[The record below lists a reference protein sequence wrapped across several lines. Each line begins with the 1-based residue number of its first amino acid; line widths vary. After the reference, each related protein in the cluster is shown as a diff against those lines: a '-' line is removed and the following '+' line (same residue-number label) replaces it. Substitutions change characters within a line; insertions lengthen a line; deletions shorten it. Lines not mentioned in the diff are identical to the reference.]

1 MAIVFRSDAVPIEDR
16 EDATRSAFLE
26 QTWPMSFGLADMTA
40 SDSVLEVWRY
50 GSARVLRATFT
61 GLRTSRQNRHIRA
74 AESGMMALMVQDRGT
89 GRHVSAGAQRV
100 VGIDRMALVDLDV
113 AHDVDWDGHGRSITF
128 YFPRAELGLSR
139 AVLDGAT
146 SSLAASPLHDLVRT
160 QIRGLAAEGEQSIM
174 STVAESVGVATVDI
188 VRTLLASTYDARYGR
203 GATTEMLLPRV
214 RAYVRSH
221 LSDPAL
227 SADMIAR
234 EHGISTRQL
243 VRVCAESELV
253 LEQWIITQRLDGTR
267 AELARP
273 ELRQVPISAVARRWG
288 FTNSSYFSRKFRQM
302 YGVTPRTWRQLCA
315 ETMNRSR

>member
-1 MAIVFRSDAVPIEDR
+1 MAVVFRSDEVPVEDR

-50 GSARVLRATFT
+50 GAARVLRATFT
-61 GLRTSRQNRHIRA
+61 GLHTSRRDRHIRSG
-74 AESGMMALMVQDRGT
+74 ESGMMALMVQDRGT
-89 GRHVSAGAQRV
+89 GHHASAGAQRIV
-100 VGIDRMALVDLDV
+100 DIDRMALVDLDV
-113 AHDVDWDGHGRSITF
+113 PHDIGWDGHGRSITL
-128 YFPRAELGLSR
+128 YFPREELGLSR
-139 AVLDGAT
+139 AVLEGAR
-146 SSLAASPLHDLVRT
+146 SSLAASPLHGLVRA
-160 QIRGLAAEGEQSIM
+160 QLRGLAAEGQQPVTSM
-174 STVAESVGVATVDI
+174 VAESVGIATVDI
-188 VRTLLASTYDARYGR
+188 VRTLLASAYDAQIGR
-203 GATTEMLLPRV
+203 GTFTEMLLPRV

-243 VRVCAESELV
+243 FRICAESELG
-253 LEQWIITQRLDGTR
+253 LEQWIIAQRLDGTR

-288 FTNSSYFSRKFRQM
+288 FTNSSYFSRRFRQM
-302 YGVTPRTWRQLCA
+302 YGVTPRAWRQLCA
-315 ETMNRSR
+315 EMAPRE